1 MEAAGGGREGPG
13 CGCKGIRSCL
23 LCEGPA
29 QAAPPPQV
37 PGKGRRGGAGG
48 GAGPAGGVGG
58 RLPCSPRGVGPA
70 RPGEGTAQGRG
81 GGLGRGGGTHTHP
94 PHRCPAT
101 SGEGLGSPGDC
112 RAPSGSPGPGQ
123 SRAPPG
129 WSRWP
134 PLRYLGKGPGCLR
147 LSEGTDAHGNLKNRA
162 RPDLRLLR

>member
-81 GGLGRGGGTHTHP
+81 GGAGEGRRDTHTSPPPLPRHVGRGSGLPRGLQGPEREPRPGTK
-94 PHRCPAT
+94 
-101 SGEGLGSPGDC
+101 
-112 RAPSGSPGPGQ
+112 Q
-123 SRAPPG
+123 SPPG
-129 WSRWP
+129 LVPVASAEVF
-134 PLRYLGKGPGCLR
+134 GK
-147 LSEGTDAHGNLKNRA
+147 RA
-162 RPDLRLLR
+162 RVPSAE